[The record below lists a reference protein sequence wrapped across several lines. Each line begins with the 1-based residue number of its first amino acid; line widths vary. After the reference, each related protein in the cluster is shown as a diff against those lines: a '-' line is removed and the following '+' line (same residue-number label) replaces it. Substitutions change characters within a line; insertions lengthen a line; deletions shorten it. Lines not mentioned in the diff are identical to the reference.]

1 MKSLLSIPILTA
13 YLYVLTVVNFYGFN
27 SYFNIPYNYIEFS
40 IKDHIVFFFDL
51 SRLIAGIFSQITG
64 WAWFGIIVTLL
75 VLLAFFFFSRI
86 GRWLIVAGFIALVIY
101 LPFGFYRFGNFL
113 ASASTSFYT
122 APSTCIPGATEDLYI
137 APTLFEGKV
146 VFVPIATST
155 HQLQN
160 GLLVRETSALT
171 CQLEKKEI
179 GRISK

>member
-1 MKSLLSIPILTA
+1 MSKFLSIPIVTA
-13 YLYVLTVVNFYGFN
+13 YIYILTVVTYYGFN
-27 SYFNIPYNYIEFS
+27 SFFNIPYNYIEFS
-40 IKDHIVFFFDL
+40 IKDPIVFFFDL
-51 SRLIAGIFSQITG
+51 SRLIASICSQITE
-64 WAWFGIIVTLL
+64 WAWFGIVVTFLVLL
-75 VLLAFFFFSRI
+75 VLFFFNKVT
-86 GRWLIVAGFIALVIY
+86 RWLIVAGLIALVVY

-155 HQLQN
+155 HQLEN

-179 GRISK
+179 GKIQK